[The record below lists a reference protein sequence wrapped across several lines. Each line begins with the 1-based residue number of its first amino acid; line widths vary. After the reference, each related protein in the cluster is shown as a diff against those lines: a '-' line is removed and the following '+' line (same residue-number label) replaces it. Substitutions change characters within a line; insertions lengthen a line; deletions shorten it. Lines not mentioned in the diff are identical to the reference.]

1 MFVPSS
7 PDPEIRYAGK
17 VASAMS
23 LGPTEPR
30 PPAPPP
36 PTPPPPGRG
45 VGMSSSGILGR
56 SCAWLVAGRAMTE
69 DVAARARIIEE
80 IVEVFIVGS

>member
-7 PDPEIRYAGK
+7 PDPEIGDTGIA
-17 VASAMS
+17 ASAMS
-23 LGPTEPR
+23 SGPTEPR

-36 PTPPPPGRG
+36 GGG
-45 VGMSSSGILGR
+45 VVMSSSGNLGR
-56 SCAWLVAGRAMTE
+56 SCALLVVGRAMTE

-80 IVEVFIVGS
+80 IVKVFIVGS